1 MLTSIFNLQKVKCAG
16 CVNKIQSKLNQLAE
30 VNNARVNL
38 LDKTLV
44 VDYHKYKSD
53 ELIISMISELG
64 YIASLDEIAEDKVI
78 LWRDVFLPIMCATI
92 LMLMT
97 MQQVLFIDYRSSNGF
112 ALGIVYA
119 VISLTVVGIS
129 GRKQLVSGIQGF
141 FHLNLNM
148 YSLVVLGVCS
158 AWLYSLWVV
167 VISRY
172 SEYMGSS
179 HVYFDAA
186 LMIIAII
193 NLGAYLEAKAT
204 SSATSAIRSLAEL
217 VPDITTVIIDGSEQ
231 VLATNLLRTDD
242 LVKIRAGDK
251 IPCDGEITLGNGTL
265 NESMLSGE
273 SLPIEKQIGDRVIG
287 GSINLSGSFIFKV
300 TAIGENTFLSNIITL
315 VKNAGLAKPKLVELA
330 DKIVKIFVPLVIL
343 IALSSA
349 LIWYFLATKY
359 PLYSAISVFMSV
371 LLIACPCSVGLAIPV
386 SLVVGLGRGAKQGI
400 LMRDTS
406 CLSNI
411 DKLGVV
417 LLDKTGTITEGV
429 PRVVHFTLTD
439 NCADKTKLLQI
450 VSMIEAHSNH
460 PLASAIIDYCD
471 SNSLVSNIE
480 NFQSYDGKGLS
491 AIVDGVKYYLGAKGW
506 ITEFAVANSSLIMTN
521 DYSQVYVATD
531 KEIVARF
538 DIADMIKADSKRSID
553 KIKSLGV
560 QVYMVTGD
568 NQQVAKSIANQVGI
582 DKVFASC
589 LPQDKLKIVTDIQQR
604 GIKVAFVGDGIN
616 DAPSL
621 LQADIGI
628 AIGGGLDIAKQ
639 SASISLVGHS
649 LNNVY
654 DALRLARNIQLNM
667 RQNLYGSFIYN
678 SIAISVAAG
687 LFYPLFGVLLNPMI
701 ASITM
706 SMSSLCVILNA
717 LRLRFVMT

>member
-1 MLTSIFNLQKVKCAG
+1 
-16 CVNKIQSKLNQLAE
+16 
-30 VNNARVNL
+30 
-38 LDKTLV
+38 
-44 VDYHKYKSD
+44 
-53 ELIISMISELG
+53 
-64 YIASLDEIAEDKVI
+64 
-78 LWRDVFLPIMCATI
+78 
-92 LMLMT
+92 
-97 MQQVLFIDYRSSNGF
+97 
-112 ALGIVYA
+112 
-119 VISLTVVGIS
+119 
-129 GRKQLVSGIQGF
+129 
-141 FHLNLNM
+141 
-148 YSLVVLGVCS
+148 
-158 AWLYSLWVV
+158 
-167 VISRY
+167 
-172 SEYMGSS
+172 
-179 HVYFDAA
+179 
-186 LMIIAII
+186 
-193 NLGAYLEAKAT
+193 
-204 SSATSAIRSLAEL
+204 
-217 VPDITTVIIDGSEQ
+217 
-231 VLATNLLRTDD
+231 
-242 LVKIRAGDK
+242 
-251 IPCDGEITLGNGTL
+251 
-265 NESMLSGE
+265 
-273 SLPIEKQIGDRVIG
+273 
-287 GSINLSGSFIFKV
+287 
-300 TAIGENTFLSNIITL
+300 
-315 VKNAGLAKPKLVELA
+315 
-330 DKIVKIFVPLVIL
+330 
-343 IALSSA
+343 
-349 LIWYFLATKY
+349 
-359 PLYSAISVFMSV
+359 
-371 LLIACPCSVGLAIPV
+371 
-386 SLVVGLGRGAKQGI
+386 
-400 LMRDTS
+400 
-406 CLSNI
+406 
-411 DKLGVV
+411 
-417 LLDKTGTITEGV
+417 
-429 PRVVHFTLTD
+429 
-439 NCADKTKLLQI
+439 
-450 VSMIEAHSNH
+450 
-460 PLASAIIDYCD
+460 
-471 SNSLVSNIE
+471 
-480 NFQSYDGKGLS
+480 
-491 AIVDGVKYYLGAKGW
+491 
-506 ITEFAVANSSLIMTN
+506 MTN